1 MKRKTP
7 LVLVSLFT
15 LLGAQS
21 VTVLNRCTPTPAEDD
36 HLGSGR
42 RTRPATQPLGSVTG
56 RRAEET

>member
-21 VTVLNRCTPTPAEDD
+21 VTMLNECTPTPAEDD
-36 HLGSGR
+36 RLRSGR
-42 RTRPATQPLGSVTG
+42 RTRPA
-56 RRAEET
+56 RRRS